1 MLKMKNNLK
10 NTLLK
15 YFLLF
20 SITILSILW
29 ILQAILFQS
38 FYKEQKMNDVYYVSS
53 KLKNYKNNSNFYQ
66 EISSLAIDKGDC
78 IEINDNNYDLLYQSN
93 YMGKGCIYNKETTY
107 SYKFDF
113 ITNNKIDE
121 KYFIKNNKYKNET
134 FIYALRLN
142 NGEYAF
148 INTSI
153 EPIDG
158 TVFLIRKEL
167 IIITIIVLILSYIM
181 AYYLSNHI
189 SRPIKNMSDK
199 ARILATGNFD
209 IEFMTDS
216 KILEI
221 EELSQSLNYAKTEL
235 NGMDEM
241 KRDLLANVSHDL
253 KTPLTLIKGTAEML
267 EDLHKDNPEKR
278 SSDVQTITEEVDR
291 LTNLVNDI
299 LDLSK
304 MNSIQEELMIEDF
317 DLIDL
322 IQSILK
328 RYDVLKETEKYEFI
342 FNYPKESIMI
352 HADKKKME
360 QVIYNLINNA
370 IQYTGDDNTIY
381 IDINIEKDVIVKI
394 RDTGKGIDKKE
405 IPYIWDKYYKNKK
418 KHKRNLVGTGLGL
431 SIVKKILDQHHF
443 SYGVESIKNQGTT
456 FYFSITK

>member
-1 MLKMKNNLK
+1 
-10 NTLLK
+10 
-15 YFLLF
+15 
-20 SITILSILW
+20 
-29 ILQAILFQS
+29 
-38 FYKEQKMNDVYYVSS
+38 MNDVYYVSS

-66 EISSLAIDKGDC
+66 EISSLAIDKGVC
-78 IEINDNNYDLLYQSN
+78 IEINNNNYDLLYQSN

-167 IIITIIVLILSYIM
+167 IVITIIVLILSYIM

-189 SRPIKNMSDK
+189 SKPIKNMNDK

-209 IEFMTDS
+209 VEFLDNS

-221 EELSQSLNYAKTEL
+221 EELSQSLNYAKNEL
-235 NGMDEM
+235 NSMDEM

-267 EDLHKDNPEKR
+267 EDLHKDNPKKR

-299 LDLSK
+299 LDLSR
-304 MNSIQEELMIEDF
+304 MNSIQEKLFLEDF
-317 DLIDL
+317 DLVNL

-328 RYDVLKETEKYEFI
+328 RYDVLKETEKYEFV
-342 FNYPKESIMI
+342 FHYPKDSIII

-360 QVIYNLINNA
+360 QVIYNLVNNA

-381 IDINIEKDVIVKI
+381 IDIIIDKDITIKI
-394 RDTGKGIDKKE
+394 RDTGKGIDDKE
-405 IPYIWDKYYKNKK
+405 IPFIWDKYYKNKK